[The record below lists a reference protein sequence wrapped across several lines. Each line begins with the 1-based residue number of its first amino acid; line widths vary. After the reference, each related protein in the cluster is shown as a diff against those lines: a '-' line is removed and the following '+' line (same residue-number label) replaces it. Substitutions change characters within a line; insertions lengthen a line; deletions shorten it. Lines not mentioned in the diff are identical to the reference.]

1 MALPYLNRALEID
14 PADEGSWLKIALGTS
29 YLKPGLA
36 FTAAS
41 KFFPKHSLLI
51 DLPLL
56 AGCARVSA
64 IGVLVFWC
72 ASYLSQRGTHP
83 PSVT

>member
-41 KFFPKHSLLI
+41 KFFPKHSFLIETISDIGLNLL
-51 DLPLL
+51 LRTS
-56 AGCARVSA
+56 AAARTVHVCY
-64 IGVLVFWC
+64 I
-72 ASYLSQRGTHP
+72 
-83 PSVT
+83 